1 MTQEV
6 EFVEKT
12 FIAPVN
18 IAVVKYWGKR
28 DTELILPT
36 NSSLSLTLDTDD
48 LHSKTT
54 VRVYSPQGGSQQSS
68 DSSDDVEFWLNG
80 VKEPLSTR
88 MIKIVSQ
95 LRLQRAQLEQE
106 QMDTTTTTTASKCL
120 PLSQWPLRIVSE
132 NNFPTAAG
140 LASSASG
147 LACFVVTLASV
158 YGLNDL
164 SDESLTQLSRL
175 ARQGSGSACRSL
187 FGGYVKW
194 EMGAADS
201 GHDSVAV
208 QVASKQHWPEMRAF
222 ILVVND
228 AKKDVSSTAGMQ
240 QTVQTSPLF
249 QHRVREVVSGRM
261 EQMERAIFA
270 KDFATFAH
278 LTMQDSN
285 SFHAVC
291 MDTYPPIFYLN
302 DTSKQVIAWVHK
314 FNQAAGRMVLAYTF
328 DAGPNAV
335 LYFLDQD
342 YDLVLSAL
350 STLFDLSLLE
360 QGSRPDHCLIMKEL
374 PQSSLS
380 ILQQLRTVHPILLD
394 IGSIKRVISTRVGDG
409 PREVLEPLSL

>member
-36 NSSLSLTLDTDD
+36 NSSLSVTLDTED

-54 VRVYSPQGGSQQSS
+54 VRVYCPQRGSQQSS
-68 DSSDDVEFWLNG
+68 ESSDAVEFWLNG
-80 VKEPLSTR
+80 VKEPLSKR
-88 MIKIVSQ
+88 MIKIVKQ
-95 LRLQRAQLEQE
+95 LRAQRAQLEQE
-106 QMDTTTTTTASKCL
+106 QKDTTTASKCL
-120 PLSQWPLRIVSE
+120 PLSQWPLRIISE

-158 YGLNDL
+158 YGLTDL

-194 EMGAADS
+194 EMGTAE
-201 GHDSVAV
+201 GGRDSVAV

-261 EQMERAIFA
+261 EQMERAIIS

-302 DTSKQVIAWVHK
+302 DTSKQVIAWVHM
-314 FNQAAGRMVLAYTF
+314 FNQAAGRMMLAYTF

-350 STLFDLSLLE
+350 STLFDLSFLE
-360 QGSRPDHCLIMKEL
+360 QSSRPDVSSIMKDI

-380 ILQQLRTVHPILLD
+380 ILQQLRAVHPTLLD
-394 IGSIKRVISTRVGDG
+394 NGSIKRVISTRVGDG
-409 PREVLEPLSL
+409 PREVFEPLSL

>member
-36 NSSLSLTLDTDD
+36 NSSLSVTLDTDD

-54 VRVYSPQGGSQQSS
+54 VRVYCPQSGSQWSS

-80 VKEPLSTR
+80 VKEPLSKR
-88 MIKIVSQ
+88 MIKIVRQ
-95 LRLQRAQLEQE
+95 LRSQRALLEQE
-106 QMDTTTTTTASKCL
+106 QEDTSTTSECL
-120 PLSQWPLRIVSE
+120 PLSQWPLRIISE

-158 YGLNDL
+158 YGLTDL

-194 EMGAADS
+194 EMGAAES

-208 QVASKQHWPEMRAF
+208 QAASKQHWPEMRAF

-261 EQMERAIFA
+261 EQMERAIIS

-335 LYFLDQD
+335 LYFRDQD

-360 QGSRPDHCLIMKEL
+360 QSSRPDVSSIMKDI

-380 ILQQLRTVHPILLD
+380 ILQQLRAVHPTLLD
-394 IGSIKRVISTRVGDG
+394 NGSIKRVISTRVGDG
-409 PREVLEPLSL
+409 PREVFQPLSL

>member
-36 NSSLSLTLDTDD
+36 NSSLSVTLDTED

-54 VRVYSPQGGSQQSS
+54 VRVYCPQSGSQQSS
-68 DSSDDVEFWLNG
+68 DSSNDVEFWLNG
-80 VKEPLSTR
+80 VKEPLSKR

-95 LRLQRAQLEQE
+95 LRAQRGQLEQE
-106 QMDTTTTTTASKCL
+106 QEQKDTTTTSKCL
-120 PLSQWPLRIVSE
+120 PLSQWPLRIISK

-158 YGLNDL
+158 YGLTDL

-194 EMGAADS
+194 EMGTAES

-261 EQMERAIFA
+261 EQMERAIIS

-360 QGSRPDHCLIMKEL
+360 QMSRPDVSSIMKEL

-380 ILQQLRTVHPILLD
+380 ILQQLRAVHPTLLD
-394 IGSIKRVISTRVGDG
+394 NGSIKRVISTRVGDG
-409 PREVLEPLSL
+409 PREVFEPLSL